1 MWDVTPVTNTRTD
14 SGKEEQYSV
23 WTESAIL
30 YEGRPSEKK
39 CASHVY
45 IVHNGLFC
53 PFWQFE
59 WFRIGTIASHPSKL
73 PGLGAML
80 LCPYDTYKYLWHI
93 FLECVRGP
101 TFYQNQKLRRKL
113 KNGPQSRQLMTWHW
127 TAFVV
132 LATFRQMIIFEHP
145 FKRHTHGQRT
155 FFAIAYLAFL
165 SLPFVVE

>member
-1 MWDVTPVTNTRTD
+1 MPFRASSESEDNFVWDRETHINIIRR
-14 SGKEEQYSV
+14 E
-23 WTESAIL
+23 AF
-30 YEGRPSEKK
+30 REKM
-39 CASHVY
+39 CLTCVRCPQCF
-45 IVHNGLFC
+45 FC
-53 PFWQFE
+53 PFWQFD
-59 WFRIGTIASHPSKL
+59 WFRNGTIASHHSKL
-73 PGLGAML
+73 LGLGAIML